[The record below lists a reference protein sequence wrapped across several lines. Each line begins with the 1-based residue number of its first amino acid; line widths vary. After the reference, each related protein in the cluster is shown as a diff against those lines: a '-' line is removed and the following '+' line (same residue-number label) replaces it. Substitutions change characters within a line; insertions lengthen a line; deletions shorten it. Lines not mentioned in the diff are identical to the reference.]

1 MKKEDENIAVILE
14 LIEINKIPIISL
26 NDIILKKKIGEG
38 GQAKVYRGSYKNID
52 VAVKV
57 IANVDWKCFA
67 HEIVILSNLNHEFI
81 PTFYG
86 MVVENGILAIV
97 NKYINGNT
105 LNKFDISQ
113 ILDEHKFF
121 IIKNLCDVLNYI
133 HFNNFIH
140 RDIKPEN
147 IILDNHYNTYLIDF
161 GIAKICTNID
171 FTITRAKGTI
181 YYLAPECLDAADYT
195 ETKDIISL
203 ITTKVDVWGYGCIV
217 SYLYSG
223 YMPWSQQN
231 IENPLVV
238 QKYLIQKKE
247 FPIPENIT
255 NQKIVDIIRLST
267 VVDPL
272 KRSDMSTIKFIL
284 NNINSI

>member
-1 MKKEDENIAVILE
+1 MKNDDPNINVVFE
-14 LIEINKIPIISL
+14 LIEINKIPIIPL
-26 NDIILKKKIGEG
+26 KDIMLKKKIGEG
-38 GQAKVYRGSYKNID
+38 GQAKVYNGTYKGLE

-67 HEIVILSNLNHEFI
+67 HEIVILSNLTHECI

-86 MVVENGILAIV
+86 MVVEENILATVI
-97 NKYINGNT
+97 KYIKGKT
-105 LNKFDISQ
+105 LNNCKVMELKDDTKMKIAYD
-113 ILDEHKFF
+113 LGT
-121 IIKNLCDVLNYI
+121 VLNYI
-133 HFNNFIH
+133 HTNNFIH
-140 RDIKPEN
+140 RDLKPEN
-147 IILDNHYNTYLIDF
+147 IILDENHNMFLIDF

-203 ITTKVDVWGYGCIV
+203 ITTKVDVWGYGCIL

-223 YMPWSQQN
+223 YAPWCEKG

-238 QKYLIQKKE
+238 QKLLMQKID
-247 FPIPENIT
+247 FPIPNNIT
-255 NQKIVDIIRLST
+255 DEKIIQVIKLST
-267 VVDPL
+267 LVDPNF
-272 KRSDMSTIKFIL
+272 RSGMSNIL
-284 NNINSI
+284 EVLCSK

>member
-1 MKKEDENIAVILE
+1 MKNDDPNINVVFE
-14 LIEINKIPIISL
+14 LIEINKIPIIPL
-26 NDIILKKKIGEG
+26 KEIVLKKKIGEG
-38 GQAKVYRGSYKNID
+38 GQAKVYKGIYKEIE

-67 HEIVILSNLNHEFI
+67 HEIVILSNLTHECI

-86 MVVENGILAIV
+86 MIVEENILATVIR
-97 NKYINGNT
+97 YINGKT
-105 LNKFDISQ
+105 LNNVKVMN
-113 ILDEHKFF
+113 LNEN
-121 IIKNLCDVLNYI
+121 IKLKTVYDLGKVLNYI
-133 HFNNFIH
+133 HTNNFIH
-140 RDIKPEN
+140 RDLKPEN
-147 IILDNHYNTYLIDF
+147 IILDDNYNMFLIDF

-217 SYLYSG
+217 SYIFSG
-223 YMPWSQQN
+223 YTPWCQKS

-238 QKYLIQKKE
+238 QKHLMQKKQL
-247 FPIPENIT
+247 PIPDNIS
-255 NQKIVDIIRLST
+255 NEKIIQVIKLST
-267 VVDPL
+267 EIDPGVRCSML
-272 KRSDMSTIKFIL
+272 MLLEIL
-284 NNINSI
+284 SG